1 MAPQGE
7 TKRRPNLSGTGPHRV
22 RPSHARP
29 ALPPFW
35 PHRNQSRF
43 VRAGG
48 VLFHVQEWGAEAFS
62 DGPTI
67 LLLHGTG
74 ASTHSFADLAPLL
87 AQHAR
92 VLAVDLPG
100 HGFSDTSDN
109 NAFTLPGMAKAI
121 TALLKHEAIDPLIA
135 VGHSAGAAILI
146 RLALDHAIAP
156 KAIVALNG
164 AIMPMHP
171 FSHPLVSLMAK
182 FLAANPFVP
191 WIFSHQA
198 SEANVSRL
206 LNDTGSKVPSAYR
219 KNYEYLLQT
228 RRHVAA
234 ALRMMAHWD
243 LQTLSHDLPRLKTKL
258 VLIAGDNDKTIPPE
272 SSNAVARVVP
282 HAEVNHFP
290 QLGHLAHE
298 EAPEQIAEIIVSL
311 LNATP
316 QPKAGT
322 P

>member
-1 MAPQGE
+1 MAPEAE
-7 TKRRPNLSGTGPHRV
+7 TKRRPSRSGASPQRV
-22 RPSHARP
+22 RPSIAPP

-35 PHRNQSRF
+35 PHRDQSRF

-48 VLFHVQEWGAEAFS
+48 VIFHVQEWSADAFPNS
-62 DGPTI
+62 PTI
-67 LLLHGTG
+67 LLIHGTG

-92 VLAVDLPG
+92 VIAVDLPG
-100 HGFSDTSDN
+100 HGFSETSRSD
-109 NAFTLPGMAKAI
+109 AFTLPGMANALG
-121 TALLKHEAIDPLIA
+121 ALLKHEAIEPDLA
-135 VGHSAGAAILI
+135 VGHSAGAALLI
-146 RLALDHAIAP
+146 QLALNHAIAP
-156 KAIVALNG
+156 SAIIALNG

-206 LNDTGSKVPSAYR
+206 LKDTGSKVPLTYR

-243 LQTLSHDLPRLKTKL
+243 LQTLSQDLPHLTTKL
-258 VLIAGDNDKTIPPE
+258 VLIAGDVDKTIPPQ
-272 SSNAVARVVP
+272 SSDAVARIVAN
-282 HAEVNHFP
+282 AEVKHLP

-298 EAPEQIAEIIVSL
+298 EAPQQIAELILSL
-311 LNATP
+311 LPATP